1 VKFEGDHVVALTDK
15 RYTKMIW
22 IILILMLLFLP
33 WPMTLLGV
41 IGFLIGDTL
50 GFGVGLV
57 LGLLWSMVLE

>member
-1 VKFEGDHVVALTDK
+1 MKFEGDHVVALIDK

-22 IILILMLLFLP
+22 IVLILMLFFVP

-57 LGLLWSMVLE
+57 AGLFWSMGLE